1 MEIPKILMEKAEE
14 LERYYQEY
22 FPKAGPLAKQC
33 FLNTIETTVKKSG
46 EDFFVIT
53 GDLPAM
59 WLRDSSYQ
67 VMHYVRYAAEEEEL
81 QDIIRGIIRR
91 QTRMVLLDPYANA
104 FNEEPNG
111 NGFTGDL
118 TEMNSHIWER
128 KYEMDSLCA
137 PIYLAYKYWKLA
149 GGTDIFDGE
158 WLKMLYQV
166 YRVFKTEQRHEKSEY
181 TFVRPDCPET
191 DTLPCGG
198 LGNPVGYTGMTW
210 TGFRPSDDRCIYG
223 YLVPAQ
229 MMGVHALLYGAEMLE
244 EIYGDRD
251 GGLLFRTLAAQ
262 MDRGIRE
269 YGIVDHEIYGRMYA
283 YETDGLGNY
292 VLMDDANC
300 PSLLSLPYLDCC
312 RADDDIYLNTRK
324 FILSEENPYFFSGK
338 CLKGVGSP
346 HTKDGNVWPIGVTMQ
361 ALTSQSREE
370 KILCLD
376 MLTNSHAGTC
386 YMHESVNADL
396 PQDYTRPW
404 FAWANS
410 LFAELLIQVM
420 EEGILEE

>member
-1 MEIPKILMEKAEE
+1 MEIPKILVKKAEE
-14 LERYYQEY
+14 LERYYRKY
-22 FPKAGPLAKQC
+22 YPKAAPLAKQC
-33 FLNTIETTVKKSG
+33 FLNTMETTVKRSG
-46 EDFFVIT
+46 DDYFVIT

-67 VMHYVRYAAEEEEL
+67 VMHYVRYAAQEEEL
-81 QDIIRGIIRR
+81 RDIIRGIIRR

-111 NGFTGDL
+111 RGFTGDL

-137 PIYLAYKYWKLA
+137 PIYLAYRYWRLA
-149 GGTDIFDGE
+149 DGTDIFDGD
-158 WLKMLYQV
+158 WMRLLFQV
-166 YRVFKTEQRHEKSEY
+166 YKVFKTEQRHEESNY

-191 DTLPCGG
+191 DTLPCQG

-223 YLVPAQ
+223 YLVPAE
-229 MMGVHALLYGAEMLE
+229 MMGVRALLYGAEMLE
-244 EIYGDRD
+244 EVYGDGD
-251 GGLLFRTLAAQ
+251 GGLKLRVLASQ
-262 MDRGIRE
+262 MEQGIRR
-269 YGIVDHEIYGRMYA
+269 YGIVEHEHYGKMYA

-312 RADDDIYLNTRK
+312 GKDDEIYLNTRR
-324 FILSEENPYFFSGK
+324 FILSEANPYFYSGK
-338 CLKGVGSP
+338 CLRGVGSP
-346 HTKDGNVWPIGVTMQ
+346 HTKEGNVWPIGITMQ

-370 KILCLD
+370 KLFCLE
-376 MLTNSHAGTC
+376 MLMDSHAGTF

-410 LFAELLIQVM
+410 LFAELLIRIM